1 MLRSNPVPVAGRN
14 LAVANRQDAGAM
26 NLIFLQMFSQRLN
39 QLTTAVY
46 AKNVLEA

>member
-1 MLRSNPVPVAGRN
+1 MLKSNPVPVVGRN

-39 QLTTAVY
+39 LFMMAVY
-46 AKNVLEA
+46 AKNVLKA